1 MSFSACYP
9 CMYYKDPIELV
20 VDPRVANPSYGTKV
34 FIEVQVREKRVYR
47 NKSGILLNHL
57 HVSSQS
63 HVEPPSKFLLN
74 WRCFQI
80 DFDDL
85 LAKDVFRRCCD
96 VKALSTMS
104 LSSNKRTAARFLKF
118 FKGRVSSFCNK
129 SAAKITEI
137 KPKFV
142 VIVAHITT
150 VCVYDLGDDREALNS
165 LEVCGKSCIRAEN
178 PYGAT
183 SLAKG
188 AYLFSQAHGSL
199 AYSNTSTF
207 YHRETCAVCLDEILA
222 GTHDV
227 IVVIACD
234 HAFHSKCVL
243 PWFNKVG
250 TCPVCRR
257 LMKLYVTRKLPLVA
271 HIGPLP
277 P

>member
-1 MSFSACYP
+1 MKYSGCYP
-9 CMYYKDPIELV
+9 CMDYKDPIQLMP
-20 VDPRVANPSYGTKV
+20 DRRLANPSMGTKV

-47 NKSGILLNHL
+47 TRSGFLLNHL

-63 HVEPPSKFLLN
+63 HVEPPSGFLLN

-85 LAKDVFRRCCD
+85 LAKDVFRHCCD
-96 VKALSTMS
+96 AKALSTMS
-104 LSSNKRTAARFLKF
+104 ISSNKHTAAKFLKF

-129 SAAKITEI
+129 SAADLIET

-142 VIVAHITT
+142 VIVAHIST
-150 VCVYDLGDDREALNS
+150 VCVYDLGDDREAENS

-183 SLAKG
+183 LLAKG
-188 AYLFSQAHGSL
+188 AYLFSPAHGSIV
-199 AYSNTSTF
+199 YSNTSTF
-207 YHRETCAVCLDEILA
+207 YHRQTCAVCLDEILA

-227 IVVIACD
+227 IIVRCD
-234 HAFHSKCVL
+234 HAFHSKCLL

-257 LMKLYVTRKLPLVA
+257 SMRVYITRKLPLVA
-271 HIGPLP
+271 HSGPLP